1 MDLSFSTKPFGFDRV
16 FTAPKTART
25 VEHDDTISL
34 VIKIEALEDELA
46 HLRKTQNEEL
56 ARARADAFQAGLDA
70 ARSDRDNAL
79 LAAMDALH
87 AGVEG
92 MVEERADFRADTARE
107 AAELVLAVAQH
118 LAGHP
123 LLASPAQAIDDA
135 ISRALSQ
142 VARGTELIV
151 RVHPDMAE
159 QIEERI
165 ATRQANDRR
174 RLNLHVT
181 HDPSLTSGDARIE
194 WDEGGL
200 TLDRAMREEAVLR
213 ELNNLFPVDDGPPK

>member
-16 FTAPKTART
+16 FANGEPTRT
-25 VEHDDTISL
+25 VQHDDTLSL

-46 HLRKTQNEEL
+46 HLRQMQNEEL
-56 ARARADAFQAGLDA
+56 ARARADGFQAGLDA
-70 ARSDRDNAL
+70 ARGDRENAL

-87 AGVEG
+87 SEVEG
-92 MVEERADFRADTARE
+92 MVEERAGFRADTARE

-135 ISRALSQ
+135 IGRALSQ
-142 VARGTELIV
+142 VARGTELVV
-151 RVHPDMAE
+151 RVHPDMAQ

-165 ATRQANDRR
+165 AARQANDRR

-181 HDPSLTSGDARIE
+181 PDAGLAAGDARIE

-200 TLDRAMREEAVLR
+200 TLDRAMREAAVLR
-213 ELNNLFPVDDGPPK
+213 ELNNLFPAGDGTAE

>member
-1 MDLSFSTKPFGFDRV
+1 MDMSFSAKPFGFDRI
-16 FTAPKTART
+16 FTAREVNRT

-34 VIKIEALEDELA
+34 VIKIESLEDELA
-46 HLRKTQNEEL
+46 HLRKNQNEEL

-70 ARSDRDNAL
+70 ARSDRETAL

-87 AGVEG
+87 SEVET
-92 MVEERADFRADTARE
+92 MVEDRAGFRADTARE

-135 ISRALSQ
+135 IGRALAQ
-142 VARGTELIV
+142 VARGTELVV
-151 RVHPDMAE
+151 RVHPDMAA

-165 ATRQANDRR
+165 ADRQANDRR

-181 HDPSLTSGDARIE
+181 HDASLAAGDARIE

-200 TLDRAMREEAVLR
+200 TLDRSMREAAVLR
-213 ELNNLFPVDDGPPK
+213 ELNNLFPVEDRKAA

>member
-1 MDLSFSTKPFGFDRV
+1 MDMSFSTKPFGFDRV
-16 FTAPKTART
+16 FTAREVNRT

-34 VIKIEALEDELA
+34 VIKIESLEDELA
-46 HLRKTQNEEL
+46 HLRKNQNEEL

-92 MVEERADFRADTARE
+92 MVEERAGFRADTARE
-107 AAELVLAVAQH
+107 AAELVLTVAQH

-135 ISRALSQ
+135 IGRALAQ
-142 VARGTELIV
+142 VARGTELAV
-151 RVHPDMAE
+151 RVHPDMAA

-165 ATRQANDRR
+165 ADRQANDRR

-181 HDPSLTSGDARIE
+181 HDASLAAGDARIE

-200 TLDRAMREEAVLR
+200 TLDRAMREAAVLR
-213 ELNNLFPVDDGPPK
+213 ELNNLFPVEDRMAA